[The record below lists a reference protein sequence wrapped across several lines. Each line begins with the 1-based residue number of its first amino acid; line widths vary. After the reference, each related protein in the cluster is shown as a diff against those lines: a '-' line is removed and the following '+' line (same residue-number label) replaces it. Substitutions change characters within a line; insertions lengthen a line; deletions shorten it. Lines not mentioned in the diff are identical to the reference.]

1 MDLEEKKKQFRNKQL
16 VIVVLYHFHFYGRLS
31 SVDRRS
37 FTKQV
42 MENQPTSEKVM
53 MKNNKSKVVR
63 GVTEEVKIVSS
74 VNYDITLVCKGGATV
89 RK

>member
-1 MDLEEKKKQFRNKQL
+1 M
-16 VIVVLYHFHFYGRLS
+16 S
-31 SVDRRS
+31 SVDRKS

-42 MENQPTSEKVM
+42 MENQPTSEVVM
-53 MKNNKSKVVR
+53 MKNNNSEEMVR

-74 VNYDITLVCKGGATV
+74 VNFDITLVCEGGATV

>member
-1 MDLEEKKKQFRNKQL
+1 MKKL
-16 VIVVLYHFHFYGRLS
+16 
-31 SVDRRS
+31 
-37 FTKQV
+37 
-42 MENQPTSEKVM
+42 PTSLNDLTSVEKEV
-53 MKNNKSKVVR
+53 MKNNNSEEVVR

>member
-1 MDLEEKKKQFRNKQL
+1 MEKL
-16 VIVVLYHFHFYGRLS
+16 
-31 SVDRRS
+31 
-37 FTKQV
+37 
-42 MENQPTSEKVM
+42 PTSLNDLTSVEKEVEKVV
-53 MKNNKSKVVR
+53 MKNNNSEELVR

>member
-1 MDLEEKKKQFRNKQL
+1 M
-16 VIVVLYHFHFYGRLS
+16 LYHFHFYGRMS
-31 SVDRRS
+31 SVDRKS
-37 FTKQV
+37 FSKQV
-42 MENQPTSEKVM
+42 MENQPTSEVVM
-53 MKNNKSKVVR
+53 MKNNNSEEMVR

>member
-1 MDLEEKKKQFRNKQL
+1 MKKL
-16 VIVVLYHFHFYGRLS
+16 
-31 SVDRRS
+31 
-37 FTKQV
+37 
-42 MENQPTSEKVM
+42 PTSLNDLTSVEKEV
-53 MKNNKSKVVR
+53 MKNNNSKEVVR

>member
-1 MDLEEKKKQFRNKQL
+1 MEKL
-16 VIVVLYHFHFYGRLS
+16 
-31 SVDRRS
+31 
-37 FTKQV
+37 
-42 MENQPTSEKVM
+42 PTSLNDLKRVEKEVEKVV
-53 MKNNKSKVVR
+53 MKNNNNMEVVR

>member
-1 MDLEEKKKQFRNKQL
+1 MEKL
-16 VIVVLYHFHFYGRLS
+16 
-31 SVDRRS
+31 
-37 FTKQV
+37 
-42 MENQPTSEKVM
+42 PTSLNDLTSVEKEVEKVV
-53 MKNNKSKVVR
+53 MKNNNNMEVVR

>member
-1 MDLEEKKKQFRNKQL
+1 MEKL
-16 VIVVLYHFHFYGRLS
+16 
-31 SVDRRS
+31 
-37 FTKQV
+37 
-42 MENQPTSEKVM
+42 PTSLNDVTSVEKEVEKVV
-53 MKNNKSKVVR
+53 MKNNNNMEVVR

>member
-1 MDLEEKKKQFRNKQL
+1 MAKLHTSLNDLTSVEKE
-16 VIVVLYHFHFYGRLS
+16 V
-31 SVDRRS
+31 
-37 FTKQV
+37 
-42 MENQPTSEKVM
+42 
-53 MKNNKSKVVR
+53 MKNNNSKEVVR

>member
-1 MDLEEKKKQFRNKQL
+1 
-16 VIVVLYHFHFYGRLS
+16 
-31 SVDRRS
+31 
-37 FTKQV
+37 
-42 MENQPTSEKVM
+42 MENQPTSEVVM
-53 MKNNKSKVVR
+53 MKNNNSKEVVR

>member
-1 MDLEEKKKQFRNKQL
+1 
-16 VIVVLYHFHFYGRLS
+16 
-31 SVDRRS
+31 
-37 FTKQV
+37 

>member
-1 MDLEEKKKQFRNKQL
+1 MTSRPQRQSEE
-16 VIVVLYHFHFYGRLS
+16 
-31 SVDRRS
+31 
-37 FTKQV
+37 
-42 MENQPTSEKVM
+42 VM
-53 MKNNKSKVVR
+53 MKNSNSKEVVR

>member
-1 MDLEEKKKQFRNKQL
+1 M
-16 VIVVLYHFHFYGRLS
+16 YHFHFYGRLS